1 MSGRTLKKAELEY
14 YASAKPGVR
23 EEPGYFDDDKFI
35 RGPFYR
41 ARLGTKGVGYGHG
54 SYIEANGVY
63 RTRQDALQ
71 GAKLFQQKARELL
84 EAGEYV

>member
-1 MSGRTLKKAELEY
+1 MSSRKPTKAELEY
-14 YASAKPGVR
+14 YANAKPHVR
-23 EEPGYFDDDKFI
+23 EEPGYFDDGDFVY
-35 RGPFYR
+35 GPFFR
-41 ARLGTKGVGYGHG
+41 ARLGTKGVGYSHG
-54 SYIEANGVY
+54 SYIEAHGCY